1 MEAAGA
7 GGAPGSDHWKAGT
20 GRVRSHVGCPREAV
34 GLRPPPM
41 GRETEAALVRGHPR
55 LSPLPAGAARLYWE
69 APGPTLP
76 TLGTSLGAAPASCPR
91 LGQVTQWGLSGVNRA
106 GKRGQD
112 PRPQRLLLRGAWSRE
127 GAERRS
133 PGRWIPED
141 LLPDLIL
148 VGTLG
153 AGGDRGPQAPS
164 VPRGWAGSPCIG
176 WVEPG
181 STAPGSQGEGPPR
194 PSWVPPAVQTPVCMV
209 LAGGCGPWVP
219 VWADTDTRDEYA
231 GGIQVALS
239 SGPPRA

>member
-153 AGGDRGPQAPS
+153 AGGGQ
-164 VPRGWAGSPCIG
+164 GSSG
-176 WVEPG
+176 ALR
-181 STAPGSQGEGPPR
+181 S
-194 PSWVPPAVQTPVCMV
+194 
-209 LAGGCGPWVP
+209 PWVGREP
-219 VWADTDTRDEYA
+219 LHWVGGAWEHRSRLSGGGTPEAELGAPCSADTCVHGA
-231 GGIQVALS
+231 GRRLWSV
-239 SGPPRA
+239 GPGVGGHGHQG